1 MYAGNIAIIEKS
13 SKVLQKV
20 KISGGGRCNV
30 THYCSDI
37 KDFVK
42 NYPRGSKELIGA
54 FYKFSPKD
62 TFEWFE
68 KRGVMLKTE
77 ADGRVFPLSNTSQSI
92 IDCLIKNTIECG
104 VELHKNFEINNFI
117 FENNFWKISSKNE
130 TILAETL
137 LISSGGS
144 ISFMNIL
151 SQYTTHNIV
160 NPVPSLFGFL
170 CSNSVLNNLEG
181 IALSNVSIKI
191 SNTDF
196 DSNGA
201 IIITH
206 SGLSGPAVL
215 KLSSNAARWLYDTNY
230 NFKIN
235 INWTNDFNQNQIYDL
250 LIVSKKSNP
259 LKTLQNIQ
267 IPIPVRLWKNI
278 LNIYFHEIINNKIS
292 EISDKTLNKIAGLVS
307 NCQLE
312 IEGKSTN
319 KDEFVTSGGIAL
331 NEIGF
336 KTFESKLHKNLY
348 FAGEILDIDAF
359 TGGYNFQAAWTGAF
373 IASQSILAKINS

>member
-20 KISGGGRCNV
+20 KISGGRRCNV
-30 THYCSDI
+30 THQCSDI

-62 TFEWFE
+62 TIEWFE

-92 IDCLIKNTIECG
+92 IDCLIKKTIECG
-104 VELHKNFEINNFI
+104 VVLHKNFEINNFI
-117 FENNFWKISSKNE
+117 YENNFWKISSKNE

-144 ISFMNIL
+144 KSFMNIL

-160 NPVPSLFGFL
+160 NPIPSLFGFL
-170 CSNSVLNNLEG
+170 SSNFVLNNLEG
-181 IALSNVSIKI
+181 ISLSNVSIKI
-191 SNTDF
+191 NNTEF
-196 DSNGA
+196 VSNGA

-206 SGLSGPAVL
+206 GGLSGPAVL
-215 KLSSNAARWLYDTNY
+215 KLSSIAARWIFDANY
-230 NFKIN
+230 SFTVN
-235 INWTNDFNQNQIYDL
+235 INWNKDLNQNQIYDML
-250 LIVSKKSNP
+250 LKSKKGKH
-259 LKTLQNIQ
+259 LKTLQNIN
-267 IPIPVRLWKNI
+267 IPIPARLWKNI
-278 LNIYFHEIINNKIS
+278 LNIYFHEIMNNKIS
-292 EISDKTLNKIAGLVS
+292 EISDKTLNKIAGIIT
-307 NCQLE
+307 NYHLE

-319 KDEFVTSGGIAL
+319 KDEFVTSGGISL
-331 NEIGF
+331 NEIDF

-359 TGGYNFQAAWTGAF
+359 TGGYNFQAA
-373 IASQSILAKINS
+373 